1 MPKFLT
7 IETKLAKEVEPIL
20 DDLGLDIETVVKM
33 ALKRIVRDHDVSFL
47 TSKNGETPTLP
58 VIHTVATGNEYRI
71 SKNGAISLFQAQ
83 GIRFNRNITFASKN
97 RAAYNYWANPYFS
110 ALKDDWYLILNDW
123 NKREL
128 HLFLIPANVISSQ
141 QMICRIDQKEKID
154 LQICY
159 NDPTYTDNR
168 SKLSFA
174 KYLIKS
180 MSY

>member
-20 DDLGLDIETVVKM
+20 EELGIDFDSVIRMT
-33 ALKRIVRDHDVSFL
+33 LKRIVRDQNLSFL
-47 TSKNGETPTLP
+47 TAKPSESVVTEIAQPSP
-58 VIHTVATGNEYRI
+58 SVAEYRI
-71 SKNGAISLFQAQ
+71 SKGLAISLFEAQ
-83 GIRFNRNITFASKN
+83 NIRFNRNITFASKN

-110 ALKDDWYLILNDW
+110 ALERDWFLILNDW

-128 HLFLIPANVISSQ
+128 HLFLIPANAIPPQKMV
-141 QMICRIDQKEKID
+141 CRFDQKDKID

-174 KYLIKS
+174 QYLIKTI
-180 MSY
+180 SY